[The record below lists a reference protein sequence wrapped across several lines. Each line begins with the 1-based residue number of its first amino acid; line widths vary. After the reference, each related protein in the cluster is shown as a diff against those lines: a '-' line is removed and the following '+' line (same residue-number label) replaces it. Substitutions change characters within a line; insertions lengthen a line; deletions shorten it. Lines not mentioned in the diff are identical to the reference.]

1 MSIPAEEAFEKPFDQ
16 KQTLRLLAF
25 LAPYR
30 RVLRRAVL
38 LMMLG
43 SALNLSGPYVMML
56 ILDEAIAVADYRKLA
71 WLSLLFLAIHLFSFA
86 AERSRIRTT
95 SRLGQS
101 VLYDMRQTVYSH
113 IQGLSLRFYD
123 SRPAGKIMVRV
134 TNDID
139 SLNDLLSNGVVNL
152 LTDVFT
158 LAGII
163 GIMLTMHTSLAL
175 LSFGTIP
182 VLALLSTKLRRKIHS
197 AWREVRRR
205 IANINANLQETIS
218 GVRVVQAFTREDVN
232 LAQFAAINA
241 DNRDTWMKA
250 VVVNG
255 SFSPLVEVT
264 GALGTAA
271 LYWFGARM
279 VIGGEISLG
288 TLVAFTSYMGRFWGP
303 ISSLSNF
310 YNSLLAAMASA
321 ERVFEFLDTQPEV
334 KDLPG
339 ALDAGPFQG
348 QVRFQDVT
356 FGYYPDR
363 PVLHNITFA
372 AQPGE
377 TVALVG
383 PTGAG
388 KSSIASLISRF
399 YDPQLGSVTVDGRD
413 IREFTVSSVRKQTGV
428 VLQESFLFSGTIAEN
443 IKYGRMDATDAEMV
457 AAAKAVHV
465 DEFVR
470 TFPDGYHTQV
480 KERGGGVSVGQRQ
493 LIAFARALLANPRLL
508 ILDEATASIDTRT
521 EVLVQEALRSLLK
534 GRTSFV
540 IAHRLS
546 TIRAADRILVIDRGR
561 IVEEGTHQELL
572 ARRGTYYDLLRAQ
585 FGLDAAEAR
594 DESPGPAVAVP

>member
-1 MSIPAEEAFEKPFDQ
+1 MQAEEAFEKPFDRA
-16 KQTLRLLAF
+16 QTLRLLAF
-25 LAPYR
+25 LGPYR
-30 RVLRRAVL
+30 RLLRRAVL
-38 LMMLG
+38 LMITG
-43 SALNLSGPYVMML
+43 SALNLAGPYVMML
-56 ILDEAIAVADYRKLA
+56 ILDDAIATADHRKLA
-71 WLSLLFLAIHLFSFA
+71 WLSVLFLAIHLSSFVT
-86 AERSRIRTT
+86 ERSRIRAT

-101 VLYDMRQTVYSH
+101 VLYDMRQTVYNH

-158 LAGII
+158 LGGII
-163 GIMLTMHTSLAL
+163 GIMLTMHTRLAL
-175 LSFGTIP
+175 LSFCTVP
-182 VLALLSTKLRRKIHS
+182 VLVLLSTKLRRKIHS

-218 GVRVVQAFTREDVN
+218 GVRVVQAFTREDIN

-255 SFSPLVEVT
+255 SFGPLVEVT

-279 VIGGEISLG
+279 LIGGEITLG

-334 KDLPG
+334 KDLVG
-339 ALDAGPFQG
+339 AVDAGTFQG
-348 QVRFQDVT
+348 QVEFKNLT
-356 FGYYPDR
+356 FGYYPER
-363 PVLHNITFA
+363 PVLHHLTFEA
-372 AQPGE
+372 RPGE

-399 YDPQLGSVTVDGRD
+399 YDPQLGCVTVDGRD
-413 IREFTVSSVRKQTGV
+413 LREFTVSSVRKQIGV

-493 LIAFARALLANPRLL
+493 LIAFARALLADPRIL

-521 EVLVQEALRSLLK
+521 EVLVQEALKSLLK

-546 TIRAADRILVIDRGR
+546 TIREADRILVIDRGR
-561 IVEEGTHQELL
+561 IVEEGTHQDLL
-572 ARRGTYYDLLRAQ
+572 ARRGTYYDLIRAQ
-585 FGLDAAEAR
+585 FGLDMAETM
-594 DESPGPAVAVP
+594 DPS